1 MKDENQSF
9 SELDDFEDSN
19 DSEINFFDIC
29 SIIILIISTGFL
41 LESIVF

>member
-1 MKDENQSF
+1 MKDESQNF
-9 SELDDFEDSN
+9 SESNDFEDFN
-19 DSEINFFDIC
+19 DSKINFFDIC